1 MNYNGTIIY
10 ISKAKI
16 NLFVLF
22 SSQMLKCEVQN
33 MDGSIAAVKNVDGRY
48 REIKRER
55 VERNRQT
62 QRNFPILISSGVIL
76 KGKPTTKHRKSE
88 ASFSMRVVGLTIFAL
103 WMTQDILSLTITI

>member
-1 MNYNGTIIY
+1 M
-10 ISKAKI
+10 AKI
-16 NLFVLF
+16 NLFALF

-55 VERNRQT
+55 VERNGQT

-88 ASFSMRVVGLTIFAL
+88 ASFSMRVVGRTIFAL
-103 WMTQDILSLTITI
+103 